1 MPVDDMTKSWLFVK
15 DNKNGFC
22 SAGKQTKSSVNAQ
35 LIVPSSTQRDKQI
48 LLHLPPFPHTHTQFS
63 KPHYPKNPRDG
74 KSTPKLFE
82 LLTVYA
88 MDVATYGLLLGFHL
102 S

>member
-1 MPVDDMTKSWLFVK
+1 MTKSWLFVK

-35 LIVPSSTQRDKQI
+35 LIVPSSQAAPWEINKYY
-48 LLHLPPFPHTHTQFS
+48 PHTHTQFS
-63 KPHYPKNPRDG
+63 KPHYPKNPRDR
-74 KSTPKLFE
+74 KPTPKLFE